1 MEDFRAFTPSRN
13 HRAQCP
19 LPPNTENKPRR
30 SPRIPW
36 PNRKEHDI
44 KPDHHPRPNPN
55 GAVIHALSNW
65 YSHIRLQHPKP
76 KTSGSLTHSTHT
88 SLPPFLPSSLT
99 SSPNNPSQLTHN
111 PHTPPQVP
119 TPQQHL
125 HPTLPCRAGS
135 PDHNHQSL
143 N

>member
-1 MEDFRAFTPSRN
+1 MEDFRAFTPSRS

-30 SPRIPW
+30 SPKNTW

-65 YSHIRLQHPKP
+65 YSHIRLQHLKP

-88 SLPPFLPSSLT
+88 SLNSFLPHLLTQQSQSTHTLLLYISPSSHAAAT
-99 SSPNNPSQLTHN
+99 PSPHVAVPSWFT
-111 PHTPPQVP
+111 
-119 TPQQHL
+119 
-125 HPTLPCRAGS
+125 
-135 PDHNHQSL
+135 
-143 N
+143 